1 MSDSTGTI
9 ASTARWRI
17 WLRLGRV
24 SNLPTVWSNTIAG
37 VCLGWAGLY
46 NGEPLATHEFPG
58 MAQLVLSMLAFSL
71 IYVGGMFLND
81 AYDAEIDAKERAD
94 RPIPAGIV
102 SRRQVFFA
110 GFAVLIVGVLI
121 VAVITAAFTDS
132 ASASG
137 SNPARSPLAAVLS
150 ASALAA
156 MVVLYDLW
164 HKNNPLSPL
173 LMGICRAL
181 VYVTAAFIVT
191 GFAIS
196 SPLVLG
202 VVALLGYL
210 IGLTAIAKQ
219 EHLQSLK
226 SFWPLVLLFMP
237 PMIAVWLSAEFSAW
251 VFVVIVLFTLWIV
264 YVVRALVENKPGAIP
279 RCVVMMIAAISLVDM
294 LMVAAVAVLGN
305 SNGGIPVS
313 GVTGTGIALWAW
325 TTFCLLCFGTTLV
338 LQRFV
343 PGT

>member
-1 MSDSTGTI
+1 MRCSTGAF
-9 ASTARWRI
+9 ASAANWRI

-24 SNLPTVWSNTIAG
+24 SNLPTVWSNTVAG
-37 VCLGWAGLY
+37 VCLGWAGLQSKL
-46 NGEPLATHEFPG
+46 GGTQVVTHDFPG

-81 AYDAEIDAKERAD
+81 AFDADIDAKERPD

-102 SRRQVFFA
+102 SRRQVFIA
-110 GFAVLIVGVLI
+110 GFALLVIGVLKV
-121 VAVITAAFTDS
+121 VAIATLFNDS
-132 ASASG
+132 
-137 SNPARSPLAAVLS
+137 SPLAATLT
-150 ASALAA
+150 ATALAI
-156 MVVLYDLW
+156 MVVVYDMW

-173 LMGICRAL
+173 LMGICRGL

-191 GFAIS
+191 GIALG
-196 SPLVLG
+196 SPLIHG

-226 SFWPLVLLFMP
+226 SFWPLVLLFLP
-237 PMIAVWLSAEFSAW
+237 PMIALWLAAEFSAA
-251 VFVVIVLFTLWIV
+251 VLVVIALFALWII
-264 YVVRALVENKPGAIP
+264 YVVRTLAENKPGAIP
-279 RCVVMMIAAISLVDM
+279 RCVGMMIAAISLVDM
-294 LMVAAVAVLGN
+294 LMVATVAVVGAVVVN
-305 SNGGIPVS
+305 PGDGMAVPGAETS
-313 GVTGTGIALWAW
+313 LWVWAA
-325 TTFCLLCFGTTLV
+325 FCFVCFGATLV

>member
-1 MSDSTGTI
+1 MRRSMDPVVS
-9 ASTARWRI
+9 APDWRV

-24 SNLPTVWSNTIAG
+24 SNLPTVWSNTVAG
-37 VCLGWAGLY
+37 VCLGWAGLQS
-46 NGEPLATHEFPG
+46 GQSGAQVEMHDFPG
-58 MAQLVLSMLAFSL
+58 MVQLVLSMLAFSL

-81 AYDAEIDAKERAD
+81 AFDADIDAKERPD

-102 SRRQVFFA
+102 SRRQVFLA
-110 GFAVLIVGVLI
+110 GFALLIFGVLTI
-121 VAVITAAFTDS
+121 AVIAMLFSDS
-132 ASASG
+132 
-137 SNPARSPLAAVLS
+137 SPLAATLS
-150 ASALAA
+150 ATLLAA

-191 GFAIS
+191 GLAPS
-196 SPLVLG
+196 SPLFLG

-226 SFWPLVLLFMP
+226 SFWPLVLLFLP
-237 PMIAVWLSAEFSAW
+237 AMIVLWLAAEINAG
-251 VFVVIVLFTLWIV
+251 VIVVIALFALWII
-264 YVVRALVENKPGAIP
+264 YVVRTLVENKPGAIP
-279 RCVVMMIAAISLVDM
+279 RCVGMMIAAISLVDM
-294 LMVAAVAVLGN
+294 LMVVSVVGAVAENLG
-305 SNGGIPVS
+305 S
-313 GVTGTGIALWAW
+313 GIATTGVGTNLWAW
-325 TTFCLLCFGTTLV
+325 SAFCLLCFGATLV